1 MKLLKGAIS
10 NFVDAQAAI
19 PPKAKNSCE
28 VMKAKADG
36 VNVDADIQTYITSV
50 KTGQSKPARTQY
62 QAYDSALG
70 ACKPPAG
77 GGGGGGGGLSFSAPA
92 STNPIPTST
101 ISPPKGPTLFTSAP
115 KPGPSFGG
123 PSVSPR
129 GGGDFSKPAPS
140 HSASN
145 SAGSFKVK
153 ALYAY
158 SGTEDTELSFEEG
171 MHDMHKRKEIKSY
184 TYLFFSVQAILSLLH
199 TEMKADGGKA
209 N

>member
-10 NFVDAQAAI
+10 SFVDAQAAI

-36 VNVDADIQTYITSV
+36 INVDADIQTYITSV

-70 ACKPPAG
+70 ACKPPAS
-77 GGGGGGGGLSFSAPA
+77 GGGGGGGLSFSAPA
-92 STNPIPTST
+92 STPIPAST

-115 KPGPSFGG
+115 KPGPS
-123 PSVSPR
+123 VSPR
-129 GGGDFSKPAPS
+129 GGDFSKPAPS
-140 HSASN
+140 NSAAH

-171 MHDMHKRKEIKSY
+171 KNNLHKKKKQ
-184 TYLFFSVQAILSLLH
+184 YLSMFAVQAILSLLH
-199 TEMKADGGKA
+199 TEMKADGGRA
-209 N
+209 S